1 MAYWDKFKPETK
13 FLMVQAGSGLNIY
26 AMLNRLK
33 AIRKE
38 NIYLPESVV
47 VAVCKSYIKNRATI
61 KNPWA
66 WFQKAVTMEGRKQ
79 RIADTIK
86 ENDSHKH
93 EPAAPAVKSLI
104 SDCFAKRVDIFP

>member
-86 ENDSHKH
+86 ENDSHNR
-93 EPAAPAVKSLI
+93 EPPAPAVKSLI